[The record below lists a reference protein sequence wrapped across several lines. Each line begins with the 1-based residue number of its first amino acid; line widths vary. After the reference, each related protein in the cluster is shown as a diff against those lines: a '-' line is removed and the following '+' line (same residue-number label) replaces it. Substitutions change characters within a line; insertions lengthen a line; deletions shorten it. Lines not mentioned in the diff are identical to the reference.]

1 MQRPTAWLHP
11 AGATGR
17 HHRAARP
24 GCMAPS
30 GSLCIRGLV
39 RPTSRG
45 FAGRRMVRHRGSRS
59 VVAAPEAI
67 RADMVPTPALRVR
80 ARISGR
86 EVATVVL
93 HGRGRVASIRASSAG
108 WRPQHHT
115 HDEQDEEESH
125 DERERPHVPWM
136 CRLHDAPPPSLSNR
150 IPGRFA
156 TSIDARDG
164 PRVALPRVAPRWRV
178 ALRVAPRASERGQ
191 PAGMFPRTRMATSP
205 ARMAVRRP
213 VPMRSRGRGSI
224 ESSGLPCGQGSHAVR
239 GVDHGFGQSAPYST
253 VIVVSPPVGVAV
265 TWTRQPASRW
275 ASTT

>member
-1 MQRPTAWLHP
+1 MQRPAILSASDRPFARPGCTSA
-11 AGATGR
+11 AGWRGR
-17 HHRAARP
+17 EARP

-164 PRVALPRVAPRWRV
+164 PRVARAAWR
-178 ALRVAPRASERGQ
+178 RGHRN
-191 PAGMFPRTRMATSP
+191 GVS
-205 ARMAVRRP
+205 RRGC
-213 VPMRSRGRGSI
+213 SRGPGWRRARPGW
-224 ESSGLPCGQGSHAVR
+224 P
-239 GVDHGFGQSAPYST
+239 SA
-253 VIVVSPPVGVAV
+253 G
-265 TWTRQPASRW
+265 RCR
-275 ASTT
+275 